1 MKRLPLLAAL
11 SLLCASA
18 LSAQPLMSVGYF
30 NGGGDV
36 TAGPGGDI
44 DKLDVRQITH
54 LNYSFGLIYNDEKD
68 ETNAA
73 LKDPAH
79 LHEIWLSPKV
89 QADLQKLPALRKQN
103 PDLKV
108 LLSVGGWGARGFSG
122 AAATAESRAV
132 FIRSAQKII
141 QQYGLD
147 GIDLDWEFPVNGAWG
162 LVASQPADRDNF
174 TALLKSL
181 REAVG
186 EQKLVTIAVG
196 ANAESPKS
204 WVDVKAV
211 APVLN
216 YINLMTYDMAYG
228 TQYFNSNLYD
238 SSHWPTVAAADKY
251 SADFVVNNYLA
262 AGLKPSQMNLGIGFY
277 GRVPKRAVEP
287 GIDWTKPDAQNNPV
301 TQPYFGPQQIA
312 LFASL
317 GYDLSKDTY
326 VKYNDIVGKLLN
338 DPQKRFTEHWDDEA
352 KVPWL
357 SVQSAE
363 GKPLFALSYEN
374 PRSVAI
380 KADYIKAKGLAGA
393 MFLGYDLSKD
403 TYVKYNDI
411 VGKLLNDPQ
420 KRFTEH
426 WDDEA
431 KVPWLSV
438 QSAEGKPLFALS
450 YENPRSVA
458 IKADYIKAKG
468 LAGAMFW
475 EYGAD
480 DQNQLARQLAESLGI
495 KH

>member
-1 MKRLPLLAAL
+1 MKLLPLLAAL
-11 SLLCASA
+11 PLLCASVV
-18 LSAQPLMSVGYF
+18 SANSLMSVGYF

-68 ETNAA
+68 ETNDA
-73 LKDPAH
+73 LKDPAK
-79 LHEIWLSPKV
+79 LHQIWLSPKV
-89 QADLQKLPALRKQN
+89 QSDLAKIPTLRKQN
-103 PDLKV
+103 PNLKV

-122 AAATAESRAV
+122 AAATPEARAV
-132 FIRSAQKII
+132 FIRSAQEVVEK
-141 QQYGLD
+141 YGLD
-147 GIDLDWEFPVNGAWG
+147 GIDLDWEYPVNGAWG

-174 TALLKSL
+174 TPLLKEL
-181 REAVG
+181 RAAFG
-186 EQKLVTIAVG
+186 NKKLVTIAVG

-204 WVDVKAV
+204 WVDVKAI
-211 APVLN
+211 APLLD

-238 SSHWPTVAAADKY
+238 STQWPTVAQADKY

-277 GRVPKRAVEP
+277 GRVPKRSVEP
-287 GIDWTKPDAQNNPV
+287 GIDWSKPDAQKNPV
-301 TQPYFGPQQIA
+301 TQPYFGAQEVA
-312 LFASL
+312 LFKSL
-317 GYDLSKDTY
+317 GVDLSKDTY
-326 VKYNDIVGKLLN
+326 VKYNDIVSKLLN
-338 DPQKRFTEHWDDEA
+338 DPQKRFTEHWDDQA

-374 PRSVAI
+374 PRSVSI
-380 KADYIKAKGLAGA
+380 KADYIK
-393 MFLGYDLSKD
+393 S
-403 TYVKYNDI
+403 
-411 VGKLLNDPQ
+411 
-420 KRFTEH
+420 
-426 WDDEA
+426 
-431 KVPWLSV
+431 
-438 QSAEGKPLFALS
+438 
-450 YENPRSVA
+450 
-458 IKADYIKAKG
+458 KG

-480 DQNQLARQLAESLGI
+480 DNNQLAKQLAESLGI